1 MTTMKSTV
9 TKKEKKTTRSE
20 HIQRDD
26 TYDHIEDLLS
36 LASYMWVPSD
46 IRKPI
51 DLRKEPC
58 PYLENIIS
66 WMDNRH
72 SQEEPYKET
81 KQYAYIKR
89 RLQTLYWRRA
99 LAKEILRKTKGFS
112 KI

>member
-1 MTTMKSTV
+1 MITMRTTA
-9 TKKEKKTTRSE
+9 KKEKKTTRSE
-20 HIQRDD
+20 YIQRDD

-51 DLRKEPC
+51 DLRKEPR

-72 SQEEPYKET
+72 SQEEPYQET

-89 RLQTLYWRRA
+89 RIQTLTKRKD
-99 LAKEILRKTKGFS
+99 LAAQILRNNAAKF
-112 KI
+112 